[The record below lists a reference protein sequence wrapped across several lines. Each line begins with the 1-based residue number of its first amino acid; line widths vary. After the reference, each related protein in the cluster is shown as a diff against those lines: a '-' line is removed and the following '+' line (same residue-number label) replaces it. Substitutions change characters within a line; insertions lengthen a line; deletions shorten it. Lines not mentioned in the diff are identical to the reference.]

1 MYVEKTKKNRMRT
14 QKIYEQVNAKI
25 EKTKENQLISEIT
38 NSINRDKIL
47 VDISFLLL
55 STMSMSKAIY
65 EVLTD
70 EQKDNIPEDVRA
82 LIENGIDLYTNT
94 LTIMDVTLQN
104 GDSDFIVEPLRTQS
118 KMAEIL
124 QKVFYGD

>member
-94 LTIMDVTLQN
+94 LTIMDVALQN
-104 GDSDFIVEPLRTQS
+104 GDSGFIVEPLRTQS